1 MLRAAGAK
9 RRRAVVALAL
19 VPAMGGCGGEDFA
32 NDARPATTLTVAAV
46 VAAKRVT
53 VSPARFGA
61 GTVEL
66 LASNQTAR
74 SQRAQLRSVRL
85 AGGGER
91 LAQSTG
97 PINPGGTASLKA
109 DLGEG
114 TYVVSASSS
123 AIEPAT
129 IVVGPRRAGGSDR
142 LLQP

>member
-19 VPAMGGCGGEDFA
+19 IPAIAGCGGEDFA
-32 NDARPATTLTVAAV
+32 NDERPATTLTVA
-46 VAAKRVT
+46 VAVT
-53 VSPARFGA
+53 VRDVTVAPARFGA
-61 GTVEL
+61 GTIEL
-66 LASNQTAR
+66 LASNQTQR
-74 SQRAQLRSVRL
+74 SQRVQLRSVRL
-85 AGGGER
+85 AHGAER

-97 PINPGGTASLKA
+97 PINPGGAASLKA

-114 TYVVSASSS
+114 TYVVSVSSA

>member
-19 VPAMGGCGGEDFA
+19 VPAIGACGGEDFA
-32 NDARPATTLTVAAV
+32 NDERPATAITVAAAITLKHV
-46 VAAKRVT
+46 SVA
-53 VSPARFGA
+53 PARFGA
-61 GTVEL
+61 GTIEL
-66 LASNQTAR
+66 LASNQTAT
-74 SQRAQLRSVRL
+74 SQRVQLRSVRL
-85 AGGGER
+85 ARGGAR

-97 PINPGGTASLKA
+97 PINPGGAASLKA

-114 TYVVSASSS
+114 LYVVSASSS